1 MSVYRV
7 IDKLEAEVKGGTW
20 LPFGARI
27 VGRDQILDLI
37 EKLRSSLPE
46 EVSTAKAVTKE
57 KDRLLAQ
64 AKEDAEIIRAEATDQ
79 KSRALSESE
88 LVRQAQSKS
97 DAIIAEAEKRA
108 REVRR
113 GADEYAEQILGGLD
127 AALTK
132 THAEVQKGRQTLAT
146 WRQSSGN
153 GTARE
158 SVRQS

>member
-64 AKEDAEIIRAEATDQ
+64 AKEDAENIRAEATDQ

-88 LVRQAQSKS
+88 IVRQAQTRA
-97 DAIIAEAEKRA
+97 DGIIAEAEKRA

-113 GADEYAEQILGGLD
+113 GADEYADQILGGLD
-127 AALTK
+127 ATLTK
-132 THAEVQKGRQTLAT
+132 SHAEVQKGRQTLAT
-146 WRQSSGN
+146 GRQSSGN
-153 GTARE
+153 GTTRE
-158 SVRQS
+158 SVRQ

>member
-64 AKEDAEIIRAEATDQ
+64 AKEDAEHIRAEATDQ

-88 LVRQAQSKS
+88 IVRQAQTKS
-97 DAIIAEAEKRA
+97 ETIIAEAEKRA
-108 REVRR
+108 RDVRR

-127 AALTK
+127 ATLTK
-132 THAEVQKGRQTLAT
+132 THAEVQKGRQTLAAG
-146 WRQSSGN
+146 RQGQGN
-153 GTARE
+153 GTTRE